1 MMKPMT
7 SRFVHVVL
15 ALVSFGAAALSAQRT
30 SDGRPDLHGVW
41 TNGTLTPLTRPAE
54 FANRFSLTETE
65 AAEFERTGFERMI
78 KTVPETDRVTA
89 GDLSEVYLDTT
100 RLKVVPDRRTSLI
113 VDPPNGMLPAQLPKA
128 RERNQARKL
137 SYDDP
142 ESRTLDERCLASFVF
157 GGSSGAPPLVPNPVI
172 SDLYRIV
179 QTPRTVMIVAEGSDA
194 RVVRIGGTHLPS
206 TIRRWIGDSIG
217 WWEGDTLV
225 VDTTNFTDKT
235 HYRGSSERL
244 HVVERFTR
252 TDAST
257 LRYRATIEDPDT
269 WAAPW
274 TVEVPFRATSEQMF
288 EYACHEGN
296 YSMENSLRGMRAK
309 ERDDEAAARK
319 K

>member
-1 MMKPMT
+1 MT
-7 SRFVHVVL
+7 SRFVPV
-15 ALVSFGAAALSAQRT
+15 ALVVVSIGAAQLSAQRT
-30 SDGRPDLHGVW
+30 SEGRPDLQGVW

-54 FANRFSLTETE
+54 FANRFSLNETE
-65 AAEFERTGFERMI
+65 AAEFERTGFERVI
-78 KTVPETDRVTA
+78 KQVPEGDRVTA
-89 GDLSEVYLDTT
+89 GDLSDVYLDTT
-100 RLKVVPDRRTSLI
+100 TLRVVPDRRTSLI
-113 VDPPNGMLPAQLPKA
+113 VDPPNGMLPPQLPA
-128 RERNQARKL
+128 ASERNAARKL

-142 ESRTLDERCLASFVF
+142 ESRTLAERCLVNFVF
-157 GGSSGAPPLVPNPVI
+157 GGSSAAPPLVPNPVI
-172 SDLYRIV
+172 QDLYRIV
-179 QTPRTVMIVAEGSDA
+179 QTPQSVMIVTELVHDV
-194 RVVRIGGTHLPS
+194 RTIRIGGQHLPPG
-206 TIRRWIGDSIG
+206 IRRWLGDSIG
-217 WWEGDTLV
+217 HWEGDTLV

-235 HYRGSSERL
+235 HYRGSSARL

-274 TVEVPFRATSEQMF
+274 TVDMPFRATSEQIF

-309 ERDDEAAARK
+309 EKDDEAVARK

>member
-1 MMKPMT
+1 MA
-7 SRFVHVVL
+7 SRSVVAVSVFAL
-15 ALVSFGAAALSAQRT
+15 AATAALSAQRT
-30 SDGRPDLHGVW
+30 ADGRPDLQGVW
-41 TNGTLTPLTRPAE
+41 TNGTLTPLTRPSE
-54 FANRFSLTETE
+54 FANRFSLTEAE
-65 AAEFERTGFERMI
+65 AKEFERTGFERMM
-78 KTVPETDRVTA
+78 KTIPETDRVTA
-89 GDLSEVYLDTT
+89 GDLSDVYLDTT

-113 VDPPNGMLPAQLPKA
+113 VDPPSGTLPPLLPSA
-128 RERNQARKL
+128 RDRNAARKL

-179 QTPRTVMIVAEGSDA
+179 QTPHAVMIVAEGADA
-194 RVVRIGGTHLPS
+194 RVIRIGGKHLPS

-225 VDTTNFTDKT
+225 VDTTNFTEKT
-235 HYRGSSERL
+235 HYRGSSAAL

-252 TDAST
+252 AGRDSMQ
-257 LRYRATIEDPDT
+257 YRAVVEDPET
-269 WAAPW
+269 WPVPW
-274 TVEVPFRATSEQMF
+274 TVEVPFRATSEAMF

-296 YSMENSLRGMRAK
+296 YAMANGLSGMRYSEK
-309 ERDDEAAARK
+309 EAAAAAAVK

>member
-1 MMKPMT
+1 MA
-7 SRFVHVVL
+7 SRFVVVVL
-15 ALVSFGAAALSAQRT
+15 TLVTAAAAAVSAQRT
-30 SDGRPDLHGVW
+30 ADGRPDLQGVW

-54 FANRFSLTETE
+54 FANRFSLTEAE
-65 AAEFERTGFERMI
+65 AREFERTGFERMM

-113 VDPPNGMLPAQLPKA
+113 VDPPSGMLPTLLPSA
-128 RERNQARKL
+128 RDRNAARKL

-179 QTPRTVMIVAEGSDA
+179 QTPYAVMIVAEGADA
-194 RVVRIGGTHLPS
+194 RVIRIGGKHLPS

-225 VDTTNFTDKT
+225 VDTTNFTEKT
-235 HYRGSSERL
+235 HYRGSSAAL

-252 TDAST
+252 AGRDSMQ
-257 LRYRATIEDPDT
+257 YRAVVEDPET
-269 WAAPW
+269 WPVPW
-274 TVEVPFRATSEQMF
+274 TVEVPFRATSEAMF

-296 YSMENSLRGMRAK
+296 YAMANGLSGMRYSK
-309 ERDDEAAARK
+309 KEAAAAAAVK

>member
-1 MMKPMT
+1 MKPMT

-30 SDGRPDLHGVW
+30 SGGRPDLQGVW
-41 TNGTLTPLTRPAE
+41 TNGTLTPLTRPTE
-54 FANRFSLTETE
+54 LANRFSLTEAE
-65 AAEFERTGFERMI
+65 AAEFERTGFERTM
-78 KTVPETDRVTA
+78 KTVPQLDRMTA
-89 GDLSEVYLDTT
+89 GDLDEVYLDTAT
-100 RLKVVPDRRTSLI
+100 LKVVPDRRTSLI
-113 VDPPNGMLPAQLPKA
+113 VDPPNGMLPAQLPAA
-128 RERNQARKL
+128 RQRNADRKL

-157 GGSSGAPPLVPNPVI
+157 GGSSAAPPLVPNPVI
-172 SDLYRIV
+172 QDLYRIV
-179 QTPRTVMIVAEGSDA
+179 QTPQSVMIVSELVHDA
-194 RVVRIGGTHLPS
+194 RTIRIGGQHLPS
-206 TIRRWIGDSIG
+206 GIRQWLGDSIG
-217 WWEGDTLV
+217 HWEGDTLV

-235 HYRGSSERL
+235 HYRGSSTRL

-252 TDAST
+252 TDATT

-274 TVEVPFRATSEQMF
+274 TVEVPFRSTRDQIF

-296 YSMENSLRGMRAK
+296 YAMENSLRGMRAK
-309 ERDDEAAARK
+309 ERDDAVAARK

>member
-1 MMKPMT
+1 MA
-7 SRFVHVVL
+7 SRVVVVVL
-15 ALVSFGAAALSAQRT
+15 AVVTAAAAVSAQRT
-30 SDGRPDLHGVW
+30 ADGRPDLQGVW

-54 FANRFSLTETE
+54 FANRFSLTEAE
-65 AAEFERTGFERMI
+65 AKEFERTGFERMM
-78 KTVPETDRVTA
+78 KTVPEADRVTA
-89 GDLSEVYLDTT
+89 GDLSDVYLDTT

-113 VDPPNGMLPAQLPKA
+113 VDPPSGMLPAQLPAA
-128 RERNQARKL
+128 RDRNAARKL

-142 ESRTLDERCLASFVF
+142 ESRTLDERCLGSFVF

-179 QTPRTVMIVAEGSDA
+179 QTPHAVMIVAEGADA
-194 RVVRIGGTHLPS
+194 RVVRIAGKHLPP

-225 VDTTNFTDKT
+225 VDTTNFTEKT
-235 HYRGSSERL
+235 HYRGSSTAL

-252 TDAST
+252 TGRDSMQ
-257 LRYRATIEDPDT
+257 YRAVVEDPET
-269 WAAPW
+269 WPVPW
-274 TVEVPFRATSEQMF
+274 TVEVPFRATSEAMF

-296 YSMENSLRGMRAK
+296 YAMANGLSGMRYSEK
-309 ERDDEAAARK
+309 EAAAAAAVK